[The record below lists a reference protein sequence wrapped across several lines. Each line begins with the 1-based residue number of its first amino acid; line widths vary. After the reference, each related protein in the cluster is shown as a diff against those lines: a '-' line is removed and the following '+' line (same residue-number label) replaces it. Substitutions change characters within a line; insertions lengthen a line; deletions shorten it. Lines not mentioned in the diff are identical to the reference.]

1 MLFMPISGPF
11 WVILGLFQ
19 AHFRPTF
26 GAWFW
31 GISAHFR
38 PISGS
43 IPGILGYPS
52 LFGAHFGAFQPRLG
66 AFWVR
71 FRPSLGPF
79 WAISGH
85 SGPVSFG
92 GIWANFGPISG
103 TFAGILELFQAH
115 LGTFRGILTHLRPIS
130 GPFRTVLA
138 DFGSLSKPLD
148 LFWAHFG
155 PILGHFGQF
164 WACSD
169 AHFRTLWG
177 VLAHFGPILGHFR
190 PILGPETGLKF

>member
-1 MLFMPISGPF
+1 MGAFQGFSCP
-11 WVILGLFQ
+11 FQ
-19 AHFRPTF
+19 AHFGSFWACFRPILGPLSGPGF
-26 GAWFW
+26 GAFQ
-31 GISAHFR
+31 

-52 LFGAHFGAFQPRLG
+52 LFGAHFRAFQPHLG

-92 GIWANFGPISG
+92 GILANFGPISG
-103 TFAGILELFQAH
+103 TFAGTLELFQAH
-115 LGTFRGILTHLRPIS
+115 LGTFWGILTHLRPIS

-155 PILGHFGQF
+155 PILGHFGPF
-164 WACSD
+164 WA
-169 AHFRTLWG
+169 
-177 VLAHFGPILGHFR
+177 
-190 PILGPETGLKF
+190 